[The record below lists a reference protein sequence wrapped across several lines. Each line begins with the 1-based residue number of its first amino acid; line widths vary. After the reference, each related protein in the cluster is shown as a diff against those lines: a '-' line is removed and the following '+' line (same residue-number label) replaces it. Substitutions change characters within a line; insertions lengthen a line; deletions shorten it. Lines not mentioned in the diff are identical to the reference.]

1 MRRPAVRWV
10 PAMLA
15 RISRPRS
22 ALALAAFLLLASACA
37 DGGGDPLGLDR
48 TPTTTAPGGGG
59 DGSSP
64 GGEGGGDGGEGAP
77 PATVRDSAG
86 VGANGRAILR
96 GSIPHLI
103 VEVDFQEGVEPS
115 EEALDHLANVLG
127 DVVDKP
133 EGISFQ
139 GGNQF
144 SSPRTSWTTQDLRD
158 TAATNRTRYSH
169 PGRVVIHLLY
179 VRGGFAED
187 DQETNALGVAYSA
200 SEVAIFPERWSGLGM
215 LLGGGD
221 AVERAVVTHEAGH
234 LLGLVN
240 LTYTSDANHE
250 DPDHPGHS
258 TNDESVMFWAIDTT
272 AVGQLFSGP
281 PPDTFDADD
290 RADLDGLKS
299 GRY

>member
-1 MRRPAVRWV
+1 
-10 PAMLA
+10 MLA
-15 RISRPRS
+15 RPSRTRP
-22 ALALAAFLLLASACA
+22 ALALAALLLMASACTE
-37 DGGGDPLGLDR
+37 GGGDPLGLDR
-48 TPTTTAPGGGG
+48 TPTTRAPGGG
-59 DGSSP
+59 DGSP
-64 GGEGGGDGGEGAP
+64 GGGDGGGGGGPP
-77 PATVRDSAG
+77 PATVEDSGG
-86 VGANGRAILR
+86 VGANGPAILR
-96 GSIPHLI
+96 GSIPYLI
-103 VEVDFQEGVEPS
+103 IEVDFQDGVKPS
-115 EEALDHLANVLG
+115 EEALDYLANVLG
-127 DVVDKP
+127 AVVDKP

-158 TAATNRTRYSH
+158 AAATNRTRYSH
-169 PGRVVIHLLY
+169 PGRVVIYLLY

-187 DQETNALGVAYSA
+187 DEETSALGVAYSA
-200 SEVAIFPERWSGLGM
+200 SEVGIFPERWSGLGM

-240 LTYTSDANHE
+240 LTYTSDAPHE

-258 TNDESVMFWAIDTT
+258 ASDESVMFWAVDTT

-281 PPDTFDADD
+281 PPDAFDADD
-290 RADLDGLKS
+290 LADLEGLKS